1 MVKRGKGM
9 DDNNEGKRVMI
20 EEDRAERDYESSNV
34 YSKDDEIVNQS
45 IQGELLDD
53 GKVIVS
59 SKGSIDELARR
70 GYGYKEEGKEGYYL
84 QMYEALYLLYN
95 NKISIKD
102 KNGRILTFD
111 GLVDEALKHDN
122 SSWIKF
128 LIYKDL
134 RSRGYVVREGFGFTN
149 DFRVYDRGD
158 YNSKAAK
165 YVVFALNEGREV
177 KIDTLSNMVE
187 QISNMGKE
195 PIMAVI
201 ERRGEVI
208 YYKVSK
214 MHFIDRK
221 V

>member
-1 MVKRGKGM
+1 MVKRGKSM
-9 DDNNEGKRVMI
+9 DDNEGKRIMI
-20 EEDRAERDYESSNV
+20 GDNIVEDRESSNA
-34 YSKDDEIVNQS
+34 YSKDDGIIS
-45 IQGELLDD
+45 DSLQGELLDE
-53 GKVIVS
+53 GKVIVN
-59 SKGSIDELARR
+59 SKDSIDELAKR
-70 GYGYKEEGKEGYYL
+70 GYGYKEEGKKDYYIH
-84 QMYEALYLLYN
+84 MYEALYLLYN

-102 KNGRILTFD
+102 KNGKTLTFD
-111 GLVDEALKHDN
+111 DLVERALMYDN
-122 SSWIKF
+122 SAWIKF
-128 LIYKDL
+128 LIYRDL
-134 RSRGYVVREGFGFTN
+134 RSRGYVVREGFGFNN

-158 YNSKAAK
+158 YNNKAAK

-177 KIDTLSNMVE
+177 KIDTLSSMVE